1 MKQYRC
7 FFLAM
12 MIIVLTFC
20 SCSSPWHK
28 PPYGV
33 YEGILENGHSICIN
47 SWYDGCDYVLITSS
61 DGTEQ
66 QAFLSWGQ
74 SRFTIST
81 WRDIHDEAYMSVLYS
96 GKYYVNYPS
105 CTKLVLNLDSGEKIV
120 LTKIKD
126 EPETLIASPI
136 FPKAHFFVDHS
147 KVYRHSAQEINQL
160 KQNFSLQEMTYSQ
173 FIEEY
178 VVEDMI
184 YNQTHYIVRLI
195 DEQDHFTYVFI
206 DKESLIITDIS
217 DNETM
222 KSYYTLDDFQSIVI
236 GESTF
241 QDVYD
246 IAPSISLTT
255 TSYGGFCEYPSA
267 DGKYIHIK
275 FYGAEMIVGA
285 IELTERSEN

>member
-1 MKQYRC
+1 MKQ
-7 FFLAM
+7 FFILGLT
-12 MIIVLTFC
+12 IIIALTVC
-20 SCSSPWHK
+20 SCSAPWQM
-28 PPYGV
+28 PQFGV
-33 YEGILENGHSICIN
+33 YEGTLANGDQICIN
-47 SWYDGCDYVLITSS
+47 SWHNCDYVLITSS

-74 SRFTIST
+74 GRFEIST
-81 WRDIHDEAYMSVLYS
+81 WRDIYDVAYMSVLYS

-136 FPKAHFFVDHS
+136 FPNAHFFVDNS

-173 FIEEY
+173 FNDEY

-195 DEQDHFTYVFI
+195 DEQENFTYVFI
-206 DKESLIITDIS
+206 DKESLIITDIA
-217 DNETM
+217 D
-222 KSYYTLDDFQSIVI
+222 SYEQVN
-236 GESTF
+236 GE
-241 QDVYD
+241 
-246 IAPSISLTT
+246 
-255 TSYGGFCEYPSA
+255 
-267 DGKYIHIK
+267 
-275 FYGAEMIVGA
+275 
-285 IELTERSEN
+285 